1 MKLVKG
7 SLIAAVAAA
16 SLVGAGVASA
26 QVIGGGATLS
36 EKLLLDLVGPGTSY
50 GWDYSGTGSG
60 TGKNAFFTNDAQLF
74 NGVHS
79 PAYPDGTAVHYAGS
93 DSIVSEDERT
103 NYNDSSN
110 TVGRSAFGPLVQ
122 VPLAATSVAIA
133 YNIPGASSLTLD
145 SDQLAGIFAGQYD
158 TWKDVDNSLPNTAI
172 KIVYRTGGSGTTEIF
187 ARHLNAIDSARF
199 SVKND
204 FSQAVN
210 SGVSSTKYVPAN
222 GSQGVIDTIEN
233 IVGAIGY
240 ISPDYV
246 DVNDAGKVASLIN
259 KNDLVGYLPT
269 EVNVQ
274 ATMASV
280 NPPAGAAAADAYN
293 WGVTFPDPQAGY
305 PIAGFT
311 FIIASQCYSD
321 PANGASIN
329 DFFDKHYS
337 GNFASEVSAHDL
349 IPLAANW
356 NTAIHDRF
364 AKATAATS
372 INHATVCGAFTGR

>member
-36 EKLLLDLVGPGTSY
+36 EKLFLDLVGPGTSY

-60 TGKNAFFTNDAQLF
+60 TGKDAFFTNDAQLF
-74 NGVHS
+74 NGVHT
-79 PAYPDGTAVHYAGS
+79 PPYAPGTPVHYAGS
-93 DSIVSEDERT
+93 DSVVTVSQASGYST
-103 NYNDSSN
+103 I
-110 TVGRSAFGPLVQ
+110 TFGPLIQ

-133 YNIPGASSLTLD
+133 YNIAGVSSLTLS
-145 SDQLAGIFAGQYD
+145 SDQLAGIFAGDYAA
-158 TWKDVDNSLPNTAI
+158 WSDVDPSLPNTAV
-172 KIVYRTGGSGTTEIF
+172 KVVYRTGGSGTTEIF
-187 ARHLNAIDSARF
+187 ARHLSALDSSKFVTA
-199 SVKND
+199 ND
-204 FSQAVN
+204 FTSVVIG
-210 SGVSSTKYVPAN
+210 GVGSSTYVAAT
-222 GSQGVIDTIEN
+222 GSQGVIDTIN
-233 IVGAIGY
+233 GLDGAIGY
-240 ISPDYV
+240 IGPDYV
-246 DVNDAGKVASLIN
+246 NVNDPGKVASLIN
-259 KNDLVGYLPT
+259 KNDGLAYLPT

-274 ATMASV
+274 ATVGSV
-280 NPPAGAAAADAYN
+280 APPSGSAAGNPLE
-293 WGVTFPDPQAGY
+293 WGKVFPDPSVGY